1 MVEGIMCV
9 TMHKEDPAAA
19 QIPAEVN
26 PTRFHHPKKMS
37 LVLDACGIVLFRRV
51 LGKYWELR
59 VPDADTRI
67 GFRHMQ
73 GSLSGDCSGQ
83 TVPLPKWEAFEHTAV
98 LEF

>member
-1 MVEGIMCV
+1 MCV
-9 TMHKEDPAAA
+9 TMHKGDPAAA

-37 LVLDACGIVLFRRV
+37 LVLDACGIVSTLSGCV
-51 LGKYWELR
+51 
-59 VPDADTRI
+59 T
-67 GFRHMQ
+67 
-73 GSLSGDCSGQ
+73 SGDCSGQ